1 MPRAHDVR
9 IAAVKQAR
17 IKTNDAEWVRGVQGN
32 RLCGTIGIVQVL
44 LKHLVE
50 NPVEFILPAALLIV
64 SVIGGFIVR
73 RILFR
78 IVRQWATRSESH
90 LDVLIIDTLRG
101 PIIIWALIFGVH
113 VAIGNTR
120 LPTQYQKEIHT
131 ALQFLWV
138 LSFTIAATHF
148 AGNAVRYYGARS
160 GAQSVTSLTQKV
172 AQLVVL
178 ALGIIWLF
186 KVVFDMSLTPVIT
199 AFGVGGLAVA
209 LALQDTLSNLF
220 AGFYVSISH
229 LVRLG
234 DYIKL
239 STGEEGY
246 VTDINWRC
254 TTIRTGSN
262 NMTVIP
268 NNKLGTT
275 IYTNYNLPDGRMGLS
290 ISFGVASDTDIERME
305 AILLDEAKASAADIA
320 GLMVDPPP
328 SVFFTP
334 GEWSLNF
341 QLNFSVSQFGDQF
354 PVQSQLRKRIYKR
367 LLKESIRM
375 PLPTKAVV
383 VESKSASA

>member
-1 MPRAHDVR
+1 
-9 IAAVKQAR
+9 
-17 IKTNDAEWVRGVQGN
+17 
-32 RLCGTIGIVQVL
+32 VQVL

-50 NPVEFILPAALLIV
+50 NPVEFAVPIAILIASL
-64 SVIGGFIVR
+64 IGGYIVR

-78 IVRQWATRSESH
+78 IVRQWAAHSESH
-90 LDVLIIDTLRG
+90 LDVLFIDTLRG
-101 PIIIWALIFGVH
+101 PIIIWALILGVH
-113 VAIGNTR
+113 LAVGNTH
-120 LPTQYQKEIHT
+120 LSPKYQKEIRT

-138 LSFTIAATHF
+138 LSFTIAASHF
-148 AGNAVRYYGARS
+148 AGNAVRYYGARA

-172 AQLVVL
+172 AQLLVV

-229 LVRLG
+229 LVRVG

-254 TTIRTGSN
+254 TTMRTLGNS
-262 NMTVIP
+262 MTVVP

-275 IYTNYNLPDGRMGLS
+275 IYTNYHLPESRMGVS
-290 ISFGVASDTDIERME
+290 IVFGVAGDSDIDHVEQ
-305 AILLDEAKASAADIA
+305 ILLDETMASAREIP
-320 GLMVDPPP
+320 GLVVDPPP
-328 SVFFTP
+328 SVSFSL

-341 QLNFSVSQFGDQF
+341 QVSFSVREFGDQF
-354 PVQSQLRKRIYKR
+354 SVQSGLRKRIYRR
-367 LLKESIRM
+367 LKKENIKM

-383 VESKSASA
+383 LESKNASA